1 LPVDISF
8 RYTIIY
14 VPDVA
19 ASLDFYGRA
28 FGFETRFTD
37 PSGDYGEL
45 VTGDTTLAF
54 VAESLATSNIGP
66 FRRNRPDTEPAAIEV
81 ALITADVA
89 GAVDAALAAGATPL
103 TDPEEKPWG
112 QVVAYVRDPNG
123 VLVEIGSDVH

>member
-1 LPVDISF
+1 MDISF

-19 ASLDFYGRA
+19 AALDFFGRA

-45 VTGDTTLAF
+45 ITGDTTLAF
-54 VAESLATSNIGP
+54 VSEQLATSNIGSFQP
-66 FRRNRPDTEPAAIEV
+66 NRADAAPAGIEV
-81 ALITADVA
+81 ALITSDVA
-89 GAVDAALAAGATPL
+89 AAVDQALAAGATSL

-112 QVVAYVRDPNG
+112 QVVAYVREPNG
-123 VLVEIGSDVH
+123 VLIEIGSDVH